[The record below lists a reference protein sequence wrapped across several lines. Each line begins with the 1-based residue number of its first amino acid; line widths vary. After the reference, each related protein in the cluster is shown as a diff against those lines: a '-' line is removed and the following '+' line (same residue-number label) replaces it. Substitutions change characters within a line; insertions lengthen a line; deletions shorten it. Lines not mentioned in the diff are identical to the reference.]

1 MFHVKCLN
9 KMNNYK
15 ERISRAIYYTVM
27 CDTLETL
34 ETLYLY
40 LCKCY
45 VVTIRYSIAIQLDS
59 FYDKSNVLINY
70 AGVQ

>member
-15 ERISRAIYYTVM
+15 EQIGRAIYYTGM
-27 CDTLETL
+27 CDTL

-45 VVTIRYSIAIQLDS
+45 VVTIRYSIAIQLHS

-70 AGVQ
+70 VGVK